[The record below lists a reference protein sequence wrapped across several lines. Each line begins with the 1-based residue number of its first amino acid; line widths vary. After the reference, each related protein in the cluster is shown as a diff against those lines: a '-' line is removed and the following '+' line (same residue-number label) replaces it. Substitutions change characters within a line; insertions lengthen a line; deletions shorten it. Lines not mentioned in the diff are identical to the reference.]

1 MNCEAAGV
9 LLVQIGR
16 NALLDAKLRSLA
28 LDHARDC
35 RTCGAR
41 LARERALTAGLTMIA
56 AEDHTAAPSPAVF
69 EALMS
74 AHHDQ
79 FARKQRMRVLWSA
92 STALAACLAIF
103 SVIRTVDRSRVA
115 ADPMVQLEARTPE
128 MAALLTNSD
137 EGAAPAANSDEF
149 VPIPY
154 SEPLSPDE
162 RTELQSVRM
171 TRAMLTALGLTS
183 NNPDP
188 DEPVNAEIVVG
199 EDGVPRAVRVLN

>member
-16 NALLDAKLRSLA
+16 NALLDAKLRAIA
-28 LDHARDC
+28 LDHAREC
-35 RTCGAR
+35 RNCGAR
-41 LARERALTAGLTMIA
+41 LARERALTAGLAMIV
-56 AEDHTAAPSPAVF
+56 AEDQTAEPSPMVLQSLLAAQK
-69 EALMS
+69 EM
-74 AHHDQ
+74 
-79 FARKQRMRVLWSA
+79 FARRQRIRVLWSA

-103 SVIRTVDRSRVA
+103 SIVRTVDRSRVP
-115 ADPMVQLEARTPE
+115 ADPSLEAHTPE
-128 MAALLTNSD
+128 MAALLASREDAT
-137 EGAAPAANSDEF
+137 AAASGSDEF
-149 VPIPY
+149 VAIPF

-171 TRAMLTALGLTS
+171 TRAMLTALGLAS
-183 NNPDP
+183 NAPDP